1 MFPKVRVSSITAHL
15 ISIIRMAMVEKSS
28 FEDLPRPK
36 QSVNG
41 KNSRGPTEGIPD
53 KEISQACN

>member
-1 MFPKVRVSSITAHL
+1 MFPKVRVPTITAHL

-28 FEDLPRPK
+28 FEHLASAK

-53 KEISQACN
+53 KEI

>member
-1 MFPKVRVSSITAHL
+1 MFPKVRVPTITAHL

-28 FEDLPRPK
+28 FEHLARPK

-41 KNSRGPTEGIPD
+41 KNSRGPTEGIHD
-53 KEISQACN
+53 KEI